1 MKKMT
6 MLAVLMGVILV
17 AGTVN
22 AAGPFVVYKTS
33 ATVQQFDATGASA
46 GKNTKV
52 ETYTILDT
60 TATVNN
66 AYSIWFGKVNKV
78 KVYAGTVYGS
88 DPAFGNFNDMFRGYD
103 TYIVKSAGAGSYQVI
118 TSFEAV
124 ETAGNLTDGL
134 GQMYVGKIGKSD
146 VLSKSLKG
154 AYTWYST
161 SNVKLGLSV
170 NRSLKYDK
178 KMTSA
183 AATATSMNAAAS
195 AVATIL
201 YKDGKGYASQG
212 GNP

>member
-6 MLAVLMGVILV
+6 MLVVLMGVILI
-17 AGTVN
+17 GSTVN

-33 ATVQQFDATGASA
+33 ATIQQFDATGASA

-52 ETYTILDT
+52 ETYTIFDT
-60 TATVNN
+60 VAIVNN

-78 KVYAGTVYGS
+78 KVYAGMIYAS

-103 TYIVKSAGAGSYQVI
+103 TYMIKSAGAGSYQVI

-124 ETAGNLTDGL
+124 ETAGSLTDAL
-134 GQMYVGKIGKSD
+134 GQMYEGKIGRSD

-170 NRSLKYDK
+170 NRSFKYDK
-178 KMTSA
+178 RMTE
-183 AATATSMNAAAS
+183 AATAATTMTGAAS
-195 AVATIL
+195 AVASLL
-201 YKDGKGYASQG
+201 YKNGKGYASQG
-212 GNP
+212 GMP